1 MVDNAAPRSQR
12 QLRVGE
18 EIRHAL
24 ASIFLTESFYAPSIA
39 GISITV
45 SEVRISA
52 DLRNA
57 TAFVMPLGGKAP
69 EDFLETLHT
78 ITPQVR
84 HFLSKKVHMKFLPQ
98 IYFKMDTSY
107 EYAQNIENLLGDK
120 SE

>member
-1 MVDNAAPRSQR
+1 MGNNAAPRSQR

-18 EIRHAL
+18 ELRHAL
-24 ASIFLTESFYAPSIA
+24 AAIFLTESFYDPAIK

-45 SEVRISA
+45 SEVRVSA

-57 TAFVMPLGGKAP
+57 TAFVCPLGGKASP
-69 EDFLETLHT
+69 EFLDGLQR

-84 HFLSKKVHMKFLPQ
+84 FYLAKKVQMKYLPE
-98 IYFKMDTSY
+98 IYFKIDTSY
-107 EYAQNIENLLGDK
+107 EYAQKIDNLLDST

>member
-1 MVDNAAPRSQR
+1 MSENSAPRSQR

-24 ASIFLTESFYAPSIA
+24 ASIFLTESFYVPSIA
-39 GISITV
+39 NLSITV

-57 TAFVMPLGGKAP
+57 TAFVLPLGGKAP
-69 EDFLETLHT
+69 DDFMETLAML
-78 ITPQVR
+78 TPQIR
-84 HFLSKKVHMKFLPQ
+84 HYLSKKVHMKYLPH

-107 EYAQNIENLLGDK
+107 EYAQNIDNLIG
-120 SE
+120 S